1 MLIKHNHN
9 GNNCQKVCQYNQNGY
24 LCTIKL
30 NINNYKAK
38 KMTEKV
44 QSKRK
49 NVMSRIKELKV
60 GEAVSFPIEWMDTVR
75 VEASKANAL
84 FGGKRSTRMDVIE
97 RLIYVERAE

>member
-1 MLIKHNHN
+1 MLIKHNQN
-9 GNNCQKVCQYNQNGY
+9 RNNYQFVCYYYQNGC
-24 LCTIKL
+24 LCIIKL

-38 KMTEKV
+38 EMAEKV

-49 NVMSRIKELKV
+49 NVMSRIKALKV

-75 VEASKANAL
+75 AQASKANAL
-84 FGGKRSTRMDVIE
+84 FGGKRSTRMEVGE

>member
-1 MLIKHNHN
+1 MINVILFD
-9 GNNCQKVCQYNQNGY
+9 Y

-49 NVMSRIKELKV
+49 NVMSRIKALKV

-75 VEASKANAL
+75 AQASKANAL
-84 FGGKRSTRMDVIE
+84 FGGKRSTRMEVGE

>member
-1 MLIKHNHN
+1 MLIKYNHN

-30 NINNYKAK
+30 NINNYKTK

-49 NVMSRIKELKV
+49 NVMSRIKALKV

-75 VEASKANAL
+75 AQASKANAL
-84 FGGKRSTRMDVIE
+84 LGGKRSTRMEVGE

>member
-9 GNNCQKVCQYNQNGY
+9 GNNCQKVCKYNQNGY

-49 NVMSRIKELKV
+49 NVMSRIKALKV

-75 VEASKANAL
+75 AQASKANAL
-84 FGGKRSTRMDVIE
+84 FGGKRSTRMEVGE

>member
-9 GNNCQKVCQYNQNGY
+9 GNSCQKVCHYNQNGY

-49 NVMSRIKELKV
+49 NVMSRIKALKI

-75 VEASKANAL
+75 AQASKANAL
-84 FGGKRSTRMDVIE
+84 FGGKRSTRMEVSE

>member
-1 MLIKHNHN
+1 MHLLRDTNSI
-9 GNNCQKVCQYNQNGY
+9 VY

-30 NINNYKAK
+30 SINNYKAK
-38 KMTEKV
+38 KMAKKT

-49 NVMSRIKELKV
+49 NVMSKIKALEV

-75 VEASKANAL
+75 AQASKANAL
-84 FGGKRSTRMDVIE
+84 FGGKRSTRMEVGE

>member
-1 MLIKHNHN
+1 MLIKYNHN

-49 NVMSRIKELKV
+49 NVMSRIKALKV
-60 GEAVSFPIEWMDTVR
+60 GEVVSFPIEWMDTVR
-75 VEASKANAL
+75 AQASKANAL
-84 FGGKRSTRMDVIE
+84 FGGKRSTRMEVGE

>member
-1 MLIKHNHN
+1 MLIKHNQN
-9 GNNCQKVCQYNQNGY
+9 RNNYQFVYYYYQNDY
-24 LCTIKL
+24 LCIIKL

-38 KMTEKV
+38 EMAEKV

-49 NVMSRIKELKV
+49 NVMSRIKALKV

-75 VEASKANAL
+75 AQASKANAL
-84 FGGKRSTRMDVIE
+84 FGGKRSTRMEVGE

>member
-1 MLIKHNHN
+1 MLIKHNYN
-9 GNNCQKVCQYNQNGY
+9 GNNCQKVCQYNKNGY

-30 NINNYKAK
+30 NINNYKTK

-49 NVMSRIKELKV
+49 NVMSRIKALKV

-75 VEASKANAL
+75 AQASKANAL
-84 FGGKRSTRMDVIE
+84 FGGKRSTRMEVGE

>member
-1 MLIKHNHN
+1 MLIKHNQKRK
-9 GNNCQKVCQYNQNGY
+9 NCQLVCYCCQNGY

-49 NVMSRIKELKV
+49 NVMSRIKALKV

-75 VEASKANAL
+75 AQASKANAL
-84 FGGKRSTRMDVIE
+84 FGGKRSTRMEVGE

>member
-1 MLIKHNHN
+1 MLIKRNHN

-24 LCTIKL
+24 LCIIKL

-49 NVMSRIKELKV
+49 NVMSRIKALKV

-75 VEASKANAL
+75 AQASKANAL
-84 FGGKRSTRMDVIE
+84 FGGKRSTRMEVGE

>member
-1 MLIKHNHN
+1 MLIKYNHN

-24 LCTIKL
+24 LCAIKL

-49 NVMSRIKELKV
+49 NVMSRIKALKV
-60 GEAVSFPIEWMDTVR
+60 GEVVSFPIEWMDTVR
-75 VEASKANAL
+75 AQASKANAL
-84 FGGKRSTRMDVIE
+84 FGGKRSTRMEVGE